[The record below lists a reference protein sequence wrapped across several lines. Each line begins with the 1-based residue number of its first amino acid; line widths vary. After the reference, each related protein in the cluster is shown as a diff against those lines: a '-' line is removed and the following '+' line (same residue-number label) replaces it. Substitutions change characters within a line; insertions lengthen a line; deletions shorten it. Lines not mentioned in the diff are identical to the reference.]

1 MRFYEVE
8 AKRILA
14 KQGIPVV
21 KGSVAGSPAD
31 AERIAT
37 ELGGPVVLKAQ
48 VLYPGKTEVTRNAS
62 SPADARK
69 AAEELARL
77 EVGGRKPKGVLV
89 EGRGPVS
96 KEFSVSFTYT
106 FL

>member
-21 KGSVAGSPAD
+21 KGAIAATASE
-31 AERIAT
+31 AERVAS
-37 ELGGPVVLKAQ
+37 EAGGPVVLKAQ
-48 VLYPGKTEVTRNAS
+48 VLYPGKTDVTRRAS
-62 SPADARK
+62 SAGEARTAAD
-69 AAEELARL
+69 ELLRL
-77 EVGGRKPKGVLV
+77 EIGGRKPKGVLV

-96 KEFSVSFTYT
+96 KELCVS
-106 FL
+106 